1 MPVSRD
7 DVQKVAQLAR
17 LSFSPD
23 EESHLIEELN
33 RMLDYVEV
41 LNALDTTG
49 VSPTAHVL
57 PIENAFRTDAPGQS
71 LDRDDAL
78 ANAPLSGHGHFR
90 VPRVIE

>member
-7 DVQKVAQLAR
+7 GVRKVAQLAR

-23 EESHLIEELN
+23 EEAQLIDDLN
-33 RMLDYVEV
+33 RMLGYVAALEQ
-41 LNALDTTG
+41 LDTTD

-57 PIENAFRTDAPGQS
+57 PLENAFRDDTLGTS
-71 LDRDDAL
+71 LGRSDAL
-78 ANAPLSGHGHFR
+78 ANAPLSGQGHFR